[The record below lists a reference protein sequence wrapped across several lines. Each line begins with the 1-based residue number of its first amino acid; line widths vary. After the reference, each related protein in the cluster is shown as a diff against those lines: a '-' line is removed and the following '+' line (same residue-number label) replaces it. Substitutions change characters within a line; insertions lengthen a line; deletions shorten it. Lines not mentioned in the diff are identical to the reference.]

1 MQQSP
6 DYISS
11 GFIEPLLDYLHLRRL
26 DAYYLEHE
34 LRLILEKPVLCAD
47 QFCDLLD
54 AVYQLDPVATL
65 GFRLGKLAK
74 PKHYG
79 VLGYLTLSC
88 GNLGQALTRYRR
100 FQNLLQTGLESW
112 VISDGKNI
120 QINWRQKVAN
130 TPLAQAYS
138 VAIFVN
144 LYQLLLGKEI
154 APLGIAL
161 PFKKPIDS
169 DIYEALMGCPI
180 DFDSDNL
187 SVTIPMRLMAMHIA
201 SRDSHLRQL
210 LEAQAQ
216 AMVNEHGNS
225 QDSFAIFFE
234 QLQNQLV
241 NMMKDGDVSA
251 QKVADNLG
259 IPLRSFYRKLNENG
273 HSFRSIIAD
282 VRLRLSK
289 QYLSDLKLSHSEIA
303 LLLGYSEQS
312 SFIRAFRSWAG
323 LTPGEYRERLT
334 DKK

>member
-11 GFIEPLLDYLHLRRL
+11 GFVEPLLDYVLLREL
-26 DAYYLEHE
+26 SASQLEFD
-34 LRLILEKPVLCAD
+34 LRLILEKPVLSAD

-54 AVYQLDPVATL
+54 VVYQLDPVPAL
-65 GFRLGKLAK
+65 GFRLGKIAK
-74 PKHYG
+74 PNHYG

-112 VISDGKNI
+112 IVSDGKNI

-130 TPLAQAYS
+130 TTLAQEYS

-144 LYQLLLGKEI
+144 LYQLLLGKDI
-154 APLGIAL
+154 APLRVGL
-161 PFKKPIDS
+161 SFKKPPNS
-169 DIYEALMGCPI
+169 NIYEALIGCPI
-180 DFDSDNL
+180 DFESDNL

-201 SRDSHLRQL
+201 SRDTHLRQL
-210 LEAQAQ
+210 LESQAQ
-216 AMVNEHGNS
+216 AMINDHEKGKENFS
-225 QDSFAIFFE
+225 IFFE
-234 QLQNQLV
+234 ELQNQLV
-241 NMMKDGDVSA
+241 NMMKDGDVTA
-251 QKVADNLG
+251 EKVAKNLG
-259 IPLRSFYRKLNENG
+259 ISLRSFYRKLNENG

-282 VRLRLSK
+282 IRLRLSK

-334 DKK
+334 DKN